1 LTDPRSGGNLPSMTA
16 QPSADRPT
24 FEQLMKRLEGVV
36 EKLESN
42 DLSLE
47 EAIDAYQ
54 SGILLAKEGHE
65 RLAEAERRIEEVTRG
80 GEKRQIDVQKVLE
93 ERE

>member
-1 LTDPRSGGNLPSMTA
+1 MA
-16 QPSADRPT
+16 QQTSSERT
-24 FEQLMKRLEGVV
+24 SFEQLMKRLEGIVH
-36 EKLESN
+36 KLESN

-47 EAIDAYQ
+47 DAIDAYQ
-54 SGILLAKEGHE
+54 AGVLLAKEGHE

-80 GEKRQIDVQKVLE
+80 GETRPVDVQQILE